1 MEQATDDISLY
12 AASNI
17 FIAASNNASL
27 TTKSNLTM
35 GALEGD
41 FKAYADHSNMFLTM
55 EQATDDISLYAA
67 SNIFIAASNNASLT
81 TKSNLT
87 MGALEGDFKA
97 YADSSNMFLTMEQAT
112 DNISLYAASNIFVTA
127 SNNYSLTAKSNLTMG
142 ALEGDFKAYADRSNM
157 FLTMSEA
164 TDDIALYAASNIFI
178 TASNNAS
185 LTTKSNLTMGALS
198 GDFKAYANGSNMYM
212 TMDHATNSV
221 NLYAS
226 NLLNLTASNSATM
239 RTVEGEMLFWSDS
252 NLKLQANNSN
262 MYISMSAPS
271 DNIDIFASNN
281 MYVTASNDFYMQA
294 KTNAEFIAKN
304 NMNVVAGHDMV
315 ITGSNSLTF
324 NTKNMSMVTSE
335 DLNFTARSNISFR
348 LASSVNNSEPV
359 FTVQGSQLLVRGDI
373 VITGSINTSNVY
385 STSVIQESIKIAD
398 KTIILSSTGSNFSA
412 GDGPVDST
420 STNSGS
426 GIKIDGVPTG
436 YDSNIPAAYDKTFT
450 WNHGPGNG
458 ILDMGT
464 APGMSNESFWEL
476 KGGAFRLTHQKVVN
490 VNGVNTVRD
499 ISFGFRVNE
508 LDELELVK
516 RYWDNTASSYVVKRI
531 MRFGRVL

>member
-1 MEQATDDISLY
+1 MSQATDNIQVY

-17 FIAASNNASL
+17 L
-27 TTKSNLTM
+27 
-35 GALEGD
+35 
-41 FKAYADHSNMFLTM
+41 
-55 EQATDDISLYAA
+55 
-67 SNIFIAASNNASLT
+67 
-81 TKSNLT
+81 
-87 MGALEGDFKA
+87 
-97 YADSSNMFLTMEQAT
+97 
-112 DNISLYAASNIFVTA
+112 VTA
-127 SNNYSLTAKSNLTMG
+127 SNDYSLTAKSNLAMG
-142 ALEGDFKAYADRSNM
+142 ALA
-157 FLTMSEA
+157 
-164 TDDIALYAASNIFI
+164 
-178 TASNNAS
+178 
-185 LTTKSNLTMGALS
+185 
-198 GDFKAYANGSNMYM
+198 GDFKAYANGSNMYL
-212 TMDHATNSV
+212 TMDHTTNTVS
-221 NLYAS
+221 LYGS
-226 NLLNLTASNSATM
+226 NMLNLTASNNAMM

-262 MYISMSAPS
+262 MFISMNAPS
-271 DNIDIFASNN
+271 DNIEIFASNN

-294 KTNAEFIAKN
+294 KRNAEFITKN
-304 NMNVVAGHDMV
+304 NMNIVAGNDMV

-324 NTKNMSMVTSE
+324 NTKNMSMITSE
-335 DLNFTARSNISFR
+335 DLSFTARSNISFH
-348 LASSVNNSEPV
+348 LASAINNAEPI

-398 KTIILSSTGSNFSA
+398 KTIVLSSAGSNFGA

-420 STNSGS
+420 ATNSGS

-490 VNGVNTVRD
+490 VGGVNTVRD

-516 RYWDNTASSYVVKRI
+516 RYWNDSTSSYVVKRI
-531 MRFGRVL
+531 MRFGRIL